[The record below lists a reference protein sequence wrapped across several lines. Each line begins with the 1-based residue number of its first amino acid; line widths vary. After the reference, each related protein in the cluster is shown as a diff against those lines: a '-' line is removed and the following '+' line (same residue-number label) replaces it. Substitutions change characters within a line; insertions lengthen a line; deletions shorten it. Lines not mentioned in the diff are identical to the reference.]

1 MKKKYVW
8 HPMVLVKNLL
18 ILAFILFCL
27 WGIISYG
34 EILIK
39 NTSIDTR
46 PIYSD
51 WNLWVSVLG
60 GGR

>member
-1 MKKKYVW
+1 MKRKMVW

-18 ILAFILFCL
+18 VLALILFCL
-27 WGIISYG
+27 WAVVSYG

-39 NTSIDTR
+39 NTAINTR

>member
-1 MKKKYVW
+1 
-8 HPMVLVKNLL
+8 MVLVKNLL
-18 ILAFILFCL
+18 ILALILFCL
-27 WGIISYG
+27 WAVISYG

-39 NTSIDTR
+39 NTHAGAV
-46 PIYSD
+46 YSD

>member
-1 MKKKYVW
+1 MKKRMVW
-8 HPMVLVKNLL
+8 HPMVLIKNLF
-18 ILAFILFCL
+18 ILAMILFCL
-27 WGIISYG
+27 WAVVSYG

>member
-1 MKKKYVW
+1 MKRKMVW
-8 HPMVLVKNLL
+8 HPMMLVKNLL
-18 ILAFILFCL
+18 ILALILFCL
-27 WGIISYG
+27 WAVISYG

-39 NTSIDTR
+39 NTHAGA
-46 PIYSD
+46 IYSD

>member
-1 MKKKYVW
+1 MKKKMVW

-18 ILAFILFCL
+18 ILALILLCL
-27 WGIISYG
+27 WAVVSYG

-39 NTSIDTR
+39 NTVINTR